1 MKSHLEREVQDRLD
15 FLTKPPGSL
24 GKLEELARR
33 YALIRGSAMP
43 ALHRKALFVFCADH
57 GVAAEG
63 VSAYPAEIT
72 RAMVRNFIRGGA
84 AVSVLCRHW
93 NIDPV
98 IIDMGVCGAPEPG
111 AVDRKIAHGTRN
123 FAQEAAMTR
132 DQAERCVQTGRELA
146 LNAAAQYDVLAAGE
160 MGIANTTA
168 AAALLSAFSGHP
180 AERTAGRG
188 TGVDPSGL
196 ERKIDTIQRAL
207 ELHRL
212 DPADPMAVLAAI
224 GGFEIG
230 AIAGFILG
238 AAEARVPIVL
248 DGFISCSAAL
258 IARAIQ
264 PSCMEC
270 VLFSHISSERGH
282 ALMLDHLE
290 AEPYVALDMR
300 LGEGTGAAIAIT
312 LLEASVKL
320 YREMATFADL

>member
-33 YALIRGSAMP
+33 YALIRGSALP
-43 ALHRKALFVFCADH
+43 DLKRKALFIFCADH
-57 GVAAEG
+57 GVAEEG

-72 RAMVRNFIRGGA
+72 RAMVRNFVRGGA

-93 NIDPV
+93 NIDSSIV
-98 IIDMGVCGAPEPG
+98 DIGVCGASEPG
-111 AVDRKIAHGTRN
+111 ALDRKIAHGTRN
-123 FAQEAAMTR
+123 FTRQAAMTR
-132 DQAERCVQTGRELA
+132 EQAQQCLHTGRELA
-146 LNAAAQYDVLAAGE
+146 REAAASYDVLAAGE

-168 AAALLSAFSGHP
+168 AAALLSTFSGHP
-180 AERTAGRG
+180 PERTAGRG
-188 TGVDPSGL
+188 TGVDPAGL
-196 ERKIDTIQRAL
+196 ERKIEAIRCAL
-207 ELHRL
+207 DLHRP
-212 DPADPMAVLAAI
+212 DSADPVGVLAAV

-238 AAEARVPIVL
+238 AAEARVPVVL

-258 IARAIQ
+258 VARAIE
-264 PSCMEC
+264 PGCMEC
-270 VLFSHISSERGH
+270 VLFSHLSKERGH
-282 ALMLDHLE
+282 SLMLECLD
-290 AEPYVALDMR
+290 AEPYIALDMR